1 MIREEGVYLIFVAI
15 CMLGLN
21 LNIKKKNHNRLSRIG
36 KKVNS
41 KKQVI
46 IFSHSLLFSIPVR
59 VPLRVVHFHCEAI
72 HPPKNKKKTF
82 YSVTGGIFFLAKDSW
97 TCDEGKGGTLVHRY
111 RRGLPSIERDTQ
123 QSPSHN
129 TQSYPTYW
137 YDVFT
142 TLYECG
148 ELNMILISIPTFP
161 QQFAIATVNP

>member
-1 MIREEGVYLIFVAI
+1 M
-15 CMLGLN
+15 
-21 LNIKKKNHNRLSRIG
+21 
-36 KKVNS
+36 
-41 KKQVI
+41 
-46 IFSHSLLFSIPVR
+46 
-59 VPLRVVHFHCEAI
+59 
-72 HPPKNKKKTF
+72 
-82 YSVTGGIFFLAKDSW
+82 
-97 TCDEGKGGTLVHRY
+97 HRY